1 MFDGSNT
8 RVVGCYHHMS
18 VQQEAAFQS
27 VLHSKLQMWGVQAV
41 TNQMSCGRMVEVS
54 GGLGAGTSD
63 MLMTS
68 ILTGCFVGYY
78 NFLTMFFIIVCS
90 LIIISFYYFV
100 EVILENWCGF

>member
-54 GGLGAGTSD
+54 GGPLAGTGGI
-63 MLMTS
+63 LMTS
-68 ILTGCFVGYY
+68 IPIGPFVG
-78 NFLTMFFIIVCS
+78 
-90 LIIISFYYFV
+90 
-100 EVILENWCGF
+100 